1 MQKKIKKIEKFLFII
16 NQSLIKIFFKDF
28 RKKCFFGLKS
38 LLRFEKICGYTVVED
53 VKYYFLGVLWKM

>member
-1 MQKKIKKIEKFLFII
+1 MKILFK
-16 NQSLIKIFFKDF
+16 NYG
-28 RKKCFFGLKS
+28 KKCFFGLKS